1 MYKLLPLIE
10 RTVARYA
17 LNSTYPVSLSYRIKH
32 WFVVFS
38 GLMLVATV
46 GFGLFS
52 FYLWLSNNVSPV
64 ETMAY
69 MGGATF
75 VISLLS
81 ASFAFL
87 ILYLKVQKVKQA
99 KERFTKTIE
108 EGIALA
114 EQELGEPILKNPKSA
129 IAIATSAGFIVGDR
143 FIK

>member
-17 LNSTYPVSLSYRIKH
+17 LSSTYPISLSYRIKH

-52 FYLWLSNNVSPV
+52 LFLWLNITVSPIA
-64 ETMAY
+64 TMAY
-69 MGGATF
+69 MGVATF
-75 VISLLS
+75 VVSLLS

-87 ILYLKVQKVKQA
+87 ILYLKVQKVKQT
-99 KERFTKTIE
+99 KERFTKTLE

-114 EQELGEPILKNPKSA
+114 EQEFGQPILKNPKSA
-129 IAIATSAGFIVGDR
+129 IALATSAGFIVGDR

>member
-10 RTVARYA
+10 RTAARYA

-32 WFVVFS
+32 WFIVFS

-52 FYLWLSNNVSPV
+52 FYLWLNNNVSPIA
-64 ETMAY
+64 TMAF
-69 MGGATF
+69 MGIATF
-75 VISLLS
+75 VISMLS
-81 ASFAFL
+81 AFFAFL
-87 ILYLKVQKVKQA
+87 ILYLKVQKVKQT
-99 KERFTKTIE
+99 KEKFTKTLE

-114 EQELGEPILKNPKSA
+114 EQEFGEPILKNPKSA
-129 IAIATSAGFIVGDR
+129 IALATSAGFLVGDR